1 MSNRDK
7 KRRTGPTSSSR
18 ASRSKK
24 PRDDEDEDEDKPMD
38 DVLTA
43 LEEERKA
50 RLALEKRLEDIMQEI
65 RNKAEQEAA
74 TGERQSGLSQRELNE
89 MIDRKLAAQANSGT
103 PLVDTNARGIYS
115 SAQAF
120 ARDKENWIASADR

>member
-1 MSNRDK
+1 MAELAGP
-7 KRRTGPTSSSR
+7 KRPKVTRMRTN
-18 ASRSKK
+18 
-24 PRDDEDEDEDKPMD
+24 EDI
-38 DVLTA
+38 LTA
-43 LEEERKA
+43 LEEEREA

-89 MIDRKLAAQANSGT
+89 MIDQKLAAQAHSGT
-103 PLVDTNARGIYS
+103 PLVDTNTRGVYS